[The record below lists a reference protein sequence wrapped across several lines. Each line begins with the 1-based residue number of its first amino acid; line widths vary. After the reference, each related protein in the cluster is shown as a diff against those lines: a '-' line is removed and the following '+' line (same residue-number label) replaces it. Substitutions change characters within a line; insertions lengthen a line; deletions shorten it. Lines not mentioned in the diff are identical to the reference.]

1 MKFSVVCFVALLA
14 CAAAYE
20 VDLLTEEQFNRLIER
35 DPINPDD
42 FGLIL
47 NSQAKKAVRNLMEHL
62 PCGFPEYGIP
72 PLAPYTNADLNIHL
86 AESVIDSLL
95 QFLRFRFDGLETME
109 IKKLKVSY
117 TFNKKVQFHFKFKEL
132 KASAHFLNTDTLI
145 DLLQE
150 LGLSVRYEG
159 SGPLAFSLEDLT
171 IQGSFKYKMP
181 FIFGSIKIYN
191 FECVVGLGG
200 VNSHIGGILGNGRI
214 NEMIND
220 IVDYQVP
227 ALING
232 HQKEISE
239 RIEAFFVP
247 LVNERLKGHK
257 VWFLLKQ
264 LTNTTK
270 KCNPTPAPWLAVQ

>member
-1 MKFSVVCFVALLA
+1 MLL
-14 CAAAYE
+14 CC
-20 VDLLTEEQFNRLIER
+20 I
-35 DPINPDD
+35 
-42 FGLIL
+42 
-47 NSQAKKAVRNLMEHL
+47 S
-62 PCGFPEYGIP
+62 
-72 PLAPYTNADLNIHL
+72 
-86 AESVIDSLL
+86 SLV

-109 IKKLKVSY
+109 VKKLKVSY

-132 KASAHFLNTDTLI
+132 KASAHYLNTDTLI

-159 SGPLAFSLEDLT
+159 SGPLAFTLEDLS

-181 FIFGSIKIYN
+181 FIFGSIKIYK

-200 VNSHIGGILGNGRI
+200 VSSHLGGILGNGRF

-220 IVDYQVP
+220 IVEYQVP
-227 ALING
+227 AFVNG
-232 HQKEISE
+232 HQQEISD
-239 RIEAFFVP
+239 RIEQFIVP

-264 LTNTTK
+264 LTNSTK
-270 KCNPTPAPWLAVQ
+270 KCHPTPAPWLAVQ

>member
-1 MKFSVVCFVALLA
+1 MGLL
-14 CAAAYE
+14 
-20 VDLLTEEQFNRLIER
+20 FNVFYCCL
-35 DPINPDD
+35 
-42 FGLIL
+42 
-47 NSQAKKAVRNLMEHL
+47 S
-62 PCGFPEYGIP
+62 
-72 PLAPYTNADLNIHL
+72 
-86 AESVIDSLL
+86 SLL

-181 FIFGSIKIYN
+181 FIFGSIKIYK

-227 ALING
+227 AFING
-232 HQKEISE
+232 HQKEISD

-257 VWFLLKQ
+257 IWFLLKQ
-264 LTNTTK
+264 LNNTTK